1 MIVSVLQIM
10 RQSRRLQKKLQSSN
24 CIPYNLLEKSK
35 LFRDVASIVDSVAAS
50 GANVADDKKSLVVKK
65 SQLISGGQG
74 LFTTTFVKKGQMLIE
89 YKGLYALENNKNSN
103 CLPKLSLTRRF
114 KSHQNHKYCYGLTDN
129 ICICALDTQFS
140 NEARFIN
147 DLDYNYL
154 AGRYASTRRNNLEF
168 KVLQTGQV
176 MLVATKDIKA
186 GTELGVRYGKDY
198 WDFR

>member
-1 MIVSVLQIM
+1 M

-35 LFRDVASIVDSVAAS
+35 LFHCMSTTADAAS
-50 GANVADDKKSLVVKK
+50 ADDNKYLKVKK
-65 SQLISGGQG
+65 SQFIPNNKG
-74 LFTTTFVKKGQMLIE
+74 LFTTSVVKKGQMLIE

-114 KSHQNHKYCYGLTDN
+114 KSHQNHKYCFGLTDN
-129 ICICALDTQFS
+129 ICICALDSRFS

-147 DLDYNYL
+147 DLDYNYS

-198 WDFR
+198 WDNR